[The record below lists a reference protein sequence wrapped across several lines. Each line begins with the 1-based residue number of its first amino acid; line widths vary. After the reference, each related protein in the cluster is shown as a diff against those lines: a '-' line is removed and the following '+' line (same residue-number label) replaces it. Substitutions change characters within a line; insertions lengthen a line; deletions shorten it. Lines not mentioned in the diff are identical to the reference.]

1 MMSQTRQGDKGRL
14 MTTKSFLSMMM
25 IVSVLSVVT
34 VGLVPN
40 VEAFSNPTLYPIRIN
55 TVRTMTAS
63 SSSSYKSLVDVPS
76 TTSRAFH
83 LKHQPRKSSSSSL
96 LQAGVEKSNDAIEI
110 DTNNDSNE
118 FDIKTTVAIVGGQS
132 LLIVGAIIIAT
143 LIGTPNYGLGPNFA
157 LTQNAFNL
165 GILYTLPLGVISV
178 VLDKIENKFPSLQDV
193 TKATNRS
200 VLALLGG
207 KFKPLV
213 AIITAIGLGLAA
225 GIGEEMLF
233 RGILQYEINTK
244 FGISNLI
251 AVVSS
256 SIIFGILHAVT
267 PLYAILATLASFY
280 FGFLYLSTGNL
291 LVPIVTHGFY
301 DFCALFYAHWTVSKM
316 TSSEK
321 DEIANWEGPLGSG
334 LDD

>member
-1 MMSQTRQGDKGRL
+1 MIA
-14 MTTKSFLSMMM
+14 KSF
-25 IVSVLSVVT
+25 
-34 VGLVPN
+34 GN
-40 VEAFSNPTLYPIRIN
+40 
-55 TVRTMTAS
+55 
-63 SSSSYKSLVDVPS
+63 
-76 TTSRAFH
+76 
-83 LKHQPRKSSSSSL
+83 
-96 LQAGVEKSNDAIEI
+96 
-110 DTNNDSNE
+110 
-118 FDIKTTVAIVGGQS
+118 
-132 LLIVGAIIIAT
+132 
-143 LIGTPNYGLGPNFA
+143 LGPNFA

-207 KFKPLV
+207 TFKPLV

-233 RGILQYEINTK
+233 RGILQWEINTR
-244 FGISNLI
+244 FGISNII

-256 SIIFGILHAVT
+256 SVIFGILHAVT

-280 FGFLYLSTGNL
+280 FGLLYLSTGNL

-301 DFCALFYAHWTVSKM
+301 DFCA
-316 TSSEK
+316 
-321 DEIANWEGPLGSG
+321 
-334 LDD
+334 